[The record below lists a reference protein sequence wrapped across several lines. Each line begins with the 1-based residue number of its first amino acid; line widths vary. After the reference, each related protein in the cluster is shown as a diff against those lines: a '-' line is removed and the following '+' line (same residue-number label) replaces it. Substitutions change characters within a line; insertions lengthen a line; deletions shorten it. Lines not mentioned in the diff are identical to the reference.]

1 VVLVIRERDA
11 VVDVKAGAPFD
22 VRLAS
27 APTTGYGWEIAHLPP
42 AVDLLGSDFDISAD
56 AAVGDGG
63 VQVFRL
69 VASQP
74 GRYELRFVLKRRW
87 EQEPME
93 IRVVEV
99 VADAPSP

>member
-11 VVDVKAGAPFD
+11 VVEVVAGAPFD

-42 AVDLLGSDFDISAD
+42 GVELLGSDFDISPD

-69 VASQP
+69 VANHS
-74 GRYELRFVLKRRW
+74 GRFELRFVLKRRW
-87 EQEPME
+87 EQEPID

-99 VADAPSP
+99 VAASAAQ

>member
-1 VVLVIRERDA
+1 MIREKDA
-11 VVDVKAGAPFD
+11 IVDVEAGAPFE
-22 VRLAS
+22 VKLAS

-42 AVDLLGSDFDISAD
+42 GIDLLGSDFAIAAD

-69 VASQP
+69 VAGHP
-74 GRYELRFVLKRRW
+74 GHFELRFLLKRRW
-87 EQEPME
+87 EQEPID

-99 VADAPSP
+99 DAVAKA